1 MDNLGRPYLKG
12 ENEKRA
18 RERTQGQCACLACLR
33 AYVQSPG
40 LERKKDEK
48 NQRGKRKESSKE
60 GRGWEMTYIKY
71 FHSNSDFY

>member
-40 LERKKDEK
+40 LERRKDEK
-48 NQRGKRKESSKE
+48 IKEEKERNQARKEGGGK
-60 GRGWEMTYIKY
+60 
-71 FHSNSDFY
+71 

>member
-1 MDNLGRPYLKG
+1 MDSLGRPYLKG

-18 RERTQGQCACLACLR
+18 RDRTQGQCACLACLR

-48 NQRGKRKESSKE
+48 KSKRKKKGIKQ
-60 GRGWEMTYIKY
+60 GRKGVGNDIHKI
-71 FHSNSDFY
+71 FSLQ